1 MAVDNRSD
9 ISTTESSLDG
19 APLLPDSPSAST
31 SSSDNY
37 IAPPAHDTI
46 VSQGEMYEG
55 TSEVEIVAD
64 GPKNKDKGKG
74 RAQDGK
80 ENVWGPFGGTAD
92 VLKWMKTMPRHE
104 MSLIV
109 KAYILET
116 STLAPKDRAEAEKW
130 QEREFSNAATDGVA
144 EDGKGQR
151 AKENRDKYETSKKDN
166 KETTPAEAA
175 NPGFTIFS
183 HLDNKLRD
191 MLAAQGGW
199 ERWLSV
205 LAQHYERNVELAAMM
220 DEELHTLTTAKEYR
234 DRDID
239 MVRALNHG
247 KASTTTHFVRM
258 RRLDPPYGQSTPPP
272 SWLVDR
278 AASWPINRGNGA
290 RQLPHHSRISLPG
303 SSLTPHGPG
312 YRDSCL
318 LWTINCG
325 PVVINGIVV

>member
-1 MAVDNRSD
+1 MSTSHQDSLSQPPVSELEYDFLPLLPFVGEDAEEDKMAVDNRSD
-9 ISTTESSLDG
+9 ISTTESSIDS

-46 VSQGEMYEG
+46 VSQGETYEG
-55 TSEVEIVAD
+55 TSEVEIVVD

-92 VLKWMKTMPRHE
+92 VLKWMKTMPQHE
-104 MSLIV
+104 MSLI
-109 KAYILET
+109 
-116 STLAPKDRAEAEKW
+116 
-130 QEREFSNAATDGVA
+130 EREFPNAATDGVA

-151 AKENRDKYETSKKDN
+151 VKENRDKYETSKKDN

-191 MLAAQGGW
+191 VLAAQGGW
-199 ERWLSV
+199 EVSPYGVGMISSAGAKDMLSHLKRWLSV
-205 LAQHYERNVELAAMM
+205 LAQHYEHNVELAAMM

-239 MVRALNHG
+239 MVHALNHR
-247 KASTTTHFVRM
+247 KASTAT
-258 RRLDPPYGQSTPPP
+258 
-272 SWLVDR
+272 
-278 AASWPINRGNGA
+278 
-290 RQLPHHSRISLPG
+290 
-303 SSLTPHGPG
+303 
-312 YRDSCL
+312 
-318 LWTINCG
+318 
-325 PVVINGIVV
+325 